1 MGRQQRTFTLVL
13 VALLGLALRPL
24 AAQQI
29 QDTTALRLALSATT
43 TWLAIVDGGK
53 AGESWETGAP
63 AFRAAVT
70 KADWVK
76 ALSTARSP
84 FEPFGTRTILSVKY
98 SETIP
103 GSPPGPYVVVQ
114 YLTRVSEN
122 REVIETVASMQSP
135 DGSWRVAGYV
145 VRPNK

>member
-1 MGRQQRTFTLVL
+1 MGLRVPLAAIVALAGL
-13 VALLGLALRPL
+13 VARPV

-29 QDTTALRLALSATT
+29 QDTTALRLALLATT

-63 AFRAAVT
+63 AFQAAVT

-76 ALSTARSP
+76 ALTAARGP
-84 FEPFGTRTILSVKY
+84 FEPFGIRTILSVKY
-98 SETIP
+98 AETMP
-103 GSPPGPYVVVQ
+103 GSPPGPYIVVQ
-114 YLTRVSEN
+114 HLTNVSGN
-122 REVIETVASMQSP
+122 RQVIETVASIRTT

-145 VRPNK
+145 VRANS